1 MKRLNSVVIKLWLT
15 ILLIVTTVL
24 ILLSAALITFMQY
37 YFTQQTENTLF
48 ENAKSIN
55 HVLEESNDRQSAIR
69 LSDAMLEK
77 NKGMIIVPDFVNHKD
92 KNAIKEKMLDEI
104 KENREFDK
112 VLNNQESVLQH
123 ITVNVNG
130 IDRTFVLLGYP
141 SKSYNGQPSAVFIY
155 QDLKSIEDTNN
166 VITIITLI
174 TALIFLAITT
184 VFAFFL
190 STRITNPLRQLKTQA
205 REVARGNYAKRVP
218 VQTKDEIGSLAMT
231 FNKMSRS
238 IQTHIDAITTSKNIR
253 DTLINSMVEG
263 VLGMNHRREIILS
276 NQLAT
281 NLLQEM
287 PKALQAKYDAQV
299 NQTFKTQRTEY
310 QEYEI
315 NKRFFVIIMSY
326 IERIQPS
333 GESGLVVVM
342 RDMTNEHHMD
352 QVKKDFIASVS
363 HELRTPISLLQG
375 YTESIVDGVVTE
387 PEEIQEFLL
396 IVLDE
401 SKRLSRLVNELLNVA
416 KMDAEGIT
424 VTKQSQPMYDLIQK
438 MATKYKQET
447 HDLGLTLAFQ
457 RDGVM
462 KQNWHYDFDRMEQVL
477 TNLVDNAARHTQPG
491 DTITI
496 AASETPTDYILTV
509 SDTGVGIAPEHLEN
523 VFDRFYKVDASRKRG
538 KQGTGLGL
546 FITRMIVDAH
556 GGHISVE
563 STVNVG
569 TQFSIKLPKSH
580 NDDG

>member
-37 YFTQQTENTLF
+37 YFTQQTEQTLF

-55 HVLEESNDRQSAIR
+55 HVLDESNDRQSAIR

-77 NKGMIIVPDFVNHKD
+77 NKGMIIVPDFVNHGHQ
-92 KNAIKEKMLDEI
+92 NSIKEKMLEEI
-104 KENREFDK
+104 KENKAFDK
-112 VLNNQESVLQH
+112 VLQSQKSELQH

-141 SKSYNGQPSAVFIY
+141 SKAYKGQPSAVFIY

-166 VITIITLI
+166 VITIIILI
-174 TALIFLAITT
+174 TALIFLGITT

-205 REVARGNYAKRVP
+205 SEVARGNYAKRVP
-218 VQTKDEIGSLAMT
+218 VQTRDEIGALAMT

-238 IQTHIDAITTSKNIR
+238 IQSHINAITTSKNIR
-253 DTLINSMVEG
+253 DTLIDAMVEG
-263 VLGMNHRREIILS
+263 VIGINHRRETILS

-281 NLLQEM
+281 KLLNEM
-287 PKALQAKYDAQV
+287 SETLQQKYGAQV
-299 NQTFKTQRTEY
+299 NQTFQTKRTEY
-310 QEYEI
+310 EEYEI
-315 NKRFFVIIMSY
+315 NKRYYVIIMSY
-326 IERIQPS
+326 IERIQPT

-387 PEEIQEFLL
+387 PSEIKEFLN

-416 KMDAEGIT
+416 RMDAEGIT
-424 VTKQSQPMYDLIQK
+424 VYKEAQPMMELVNK
-438 MATKYKQET
+438 MSAKYKQELSE
-447 HDLGLTLAFQ
+447 LGLTLKIE
-457 RDGVM
+457 DKM
-462 KQNWHYDFDRMEQVL
+462 IMEKYWHYDFDRMEQVL
-477 TNLVDNAARHTQPG
+477 TNLVDNAARHTKPG
-491 DTITI
+491 DVITI
-496 AASETPTDYILTV
+496 SAYESDTEDILTV

-556 GGHISVE
+556 GGHISVD

-569 TQFSIKLPKSH
+569 TKFTIKLPKKM
-580 NDDG
+580 

>member
-1 MKRLNSVVIKLWLT
+1 MKIMKRLNNVVIKLWLT

-55 HVLEESNDRQSAIR
+55 QVLDESKDRQSAIR
-69 LSDAMLEK
+69 QSDIMLEK
-77 NKGMIIVPDFVNHKD
+77 NKGLIIIPDFVHFRNT
-92 KNAIKEKMLDEI
+92 NSIKEKMLEEI
-104 KENREFDK
+104 KENKAFDK
-112 VLNNQESVLQH
+112 VLSEKQSVLQH
-123 ITVNVNG
+123 ITVNVKG
-130 IDRTFVLLGYP
+130 IDRTYVLLGYP
-141 SKSYNGQPSAVFIY
+141 EKDYQGQASAVFIY

-166 VITIITLI
+166 VITIIILI
-174 TALIFLAITT
+174 TALIFLGIST

-190 STRITNPLRQLKTQA
+190 STRITNPLRDLQTQA

-218 VQTKDEIGSLAMT
+218 VQTKDEIGALAMT

-253 DTLINSMVEG
+253 DTLIDAMVEG

-276 NQLAT
+276 NQMAT

-287 PKALQAKYDAQV
+287 PKDLKDKYDAQA
-299 NQTFKTQRTEY
+299 NQTFKTRRTEY

-315 NKRFFVIIMSY
+315 NKRYFVIIMSY
-326 IERIQPS
+326 IERIQPT

-387 PEEIQEFLL
+387 PDEIREFLL

-401 SKRLSRLVNELLNVA
+401 SRRLSRLVNELLDVA
-416 KMDAEGIT
+416 KIDAEGVT
-424 VTKQSQPMYDLIQK
+424 VSKTEQPMQDLIQK
-438 MATKYKQET
+438 MAIKYKQEAL
-447 HDLGLTLAFQ
+447 DLGLTLNFQ
-457 RDGVM
+457 MDGIM
-462 KQNWHYDFDRMEQVL
+462 TCNWQYDFDRMEQVL
-477 TNLVDNAARHTQPG
+477 TNLVDNAARHTKPG
-491 DTITI
+491 DCISISAT
-496 AASETPTDYILTV
+496 ETATDFILTI
-509 SDTGVGIAPEHLEN
+509 SDTGVGISPEHLEK

-546 FITRMIVDAH
+546 FITRMIVEAH
-556 GGHISVE
+556 GGHISVM
-563 STVNVG
+563 SKVNIG
-569 TQFSIKLPKSH
+569 TQFKIKLPK
-580 NDDG
+580 G

>member
-1 MKRLNSVVIKLWLT
+1 MKIMKRLNNVVIKLWLT

-55 HVLEESNDRQSAIR
+55 QVLDESKDRQSAIR
-69 LSDAMLEK
+69 QSDIMLEK
-77 NKGMIIVPDFVNHKD
+77 NKGLIIIPDFVHFRNT
-92 KNAIKEKMLDEI
+92 NSIKEKMLEEI
-104 KENREFDK
+104 KENKAFDK
-112 VLNNQESVLQH
+112 VLSEKQSVLQH
-123 ITVNVNG
+123 ITVNVKG
-130 IDRTFVLLGYP
+130 IDRTYVLLGYP
-141 SKSYNGQPSAVFIY
+141 AKDYQGQASAVFIY

-166 VITIITLI
+166 VITIIILI
-174 TALIFLAITT
+174 TALIFLGIST

-190 STRITNPLRQLKTQA
+190 STRITNPLRDLQTQA

-218 VQTKDEIGSLAMT
+218 VQTKDEIGALAMT

-253 DTLINSMVEG
+253 DTLIDAMVEG

-276 NQLAT
+276 NQMAT

-287 PKALQAKYDAQV
+287 PKDLKDKYDAQA
-299 NQTFKTQRTEY
+299 NQTFKTRRTEY

-315 NKRFFVIIMSY
+315 NKRYFVIIMSY
-326 IERIQPS
+326 IERIQPT

-387 PEEIQEFLL
+387 PDEIREFLL

-401 SKRLSRLVNELLNVA
+401 SRRLSRLVNELLDVA
-416 KMDAEGIT
+416 KIDAEGVT
-424 VTKQSQPMYDLIQK
+424 VSKTEQPMQDLIQK
-438 MATKYKQET
+438 MAIKYKQEAL
-447 HDLGLTLAFQ
+447 DLGLTLNFQ
-457 RDGVM
+457 MDGIM
-462 KQNWHYDFDRMEQVL
+462 TYNWQYDFDRMEQVL
-477 TNLVDNAARHTQPG
+477 TNLVDNAARHTKPG
-491 DTITI
+491 DCISISAT
-496 AASETPTDYILTV
+496 ETATDFILTV
-509 SDTGVGIAPEHLEN
+509 SDTGVGISPEHLEK

-546 FITRMIVDAH
+546 FITRMIVEAH
-556 GGHISVE
+556 GGHISVM
-563 STVNVG
+563 SKVNIG
-569 TQFSIKLPKSH
+569 TQFKIKLPK
-580 NDDG
+580 G

>member
-1 MKRLNSVVIKLWLT
+1 MKRLNNVVIKLWLT

-55 HVLEESNDRQSAIR
+55 QVLDESKDRQSAIR
-69 LSDAMLEK
+69 QSDIMLEK
-77 NKGMIIVPDFVNHKD
+77 NKGLIIIPDFVHFRNT
-92 KNAIKEKMLDEI
+92 NSIKEKMLEEI
-104 KENREFDK
+104 KENKAFDK
-112 VLNNQESVLQH
+112 VLSEKQSVLQH
-123 ITVNVNG
+123 ITVNVKG
-130 IDRTFVLLGYP
+130 IDRTYVLLGYP
-141 SKSYNGQPSAVFIY
+141 AKDYQGQASAVFIY

-166 VITIITLI
+166 VITIIILI
-174 TALIFLAITT
+174 TALIFLGIST

-190 STRITNPLRQLKTQA
+190 STRITNPLRDLQTQA

-218 VQTKDEIGSLAMT
+218 VQTKDEIGALAMT

-253 DTLINSMVEG
+253 DTLIDAMVEG

-276 NQLAT
+276 NQMAT

-287 PKALQAKYDAQV
+287 PKDLKDKYDAQA
-299 NQTFKTQRTEY
+299 NQTFKTRRTEY

-315 NKRFFVIIMSY
+315 NKRYFVIIMSY
-326 IERIQPS
+326 IERIQPT

-387 PEEIQEFLL
+387 PDEIREFLL

-401 SKRLSRLVNELLNVA
+401 SRRLSRLVNELLDVA
-416 KMDAEGIT
+416 KIDAEGVT
-424 VTKQSQPMYDLIQK
+424 VSKTEQPMQDLIQK
-438 MATKYKQET
+438 MAIKYKQEAL
-447 HDLGLTLAFQ
+447 DLGLTLNFQ
-457 RDGVM
+457 IDGIM
-462 KQNWHYDFDRMEQVL
+462 TCNWQYDFDRMEQVL
-477 TNLVDNAARHTQPG
+477 TNLVDNAARHTKPG
-491 DTITI
+491 DCISISAT
-496 AASETPTDYILTV
+496 ETATDFILTV
-509 SDTGVGIAPEHLEN
+509 SDTGVGISPEHLEK

-546 FITRMIVDAH
+546 FITRMIVEAH
-556 GGHISVE
+556 GGHISVM
-563 STVNVG
+563 SKVNIG
-569 TQFSIKLPKSH
+569 TQFKIKLPK
-580 NDDG
+580 G

>member
-1 MKRLNSVVIKLWLT
+1 MKIMKRLNNVVIKLWLT

-55 HVLEESNDRQSAIR
+55 QVLDESKDRQSAIR
-69 LSDAMLEK
+69 QSDIMLEK
-77 NKGMIIVPDFVNHKD
+77 NKGLIIIPDFVHFRNT
-92 KNAIKEKMLDEI
+92 NSIKEKMLEEI
-104 KENREFDK
+104 KENKAFDK
-112 VLNNQESVLQH
+112 VLSEKQSVLQH
-123 ITVNVNG
+123 ITVNVKG
-130 IDRTFVLLGYP
+130 IDRTYVLLGYP
-141 SKSYNGQPSAVFIY
+141 AKDYQGQASAVFIY

-166 VITIITLI
+166 VITIIILI
-174 TALIFLAITT
+174 TALIFLGIST

-190 STRITNPLRQLKTQA
+190 STRITNPLRDLQTQA

-218 VQTKDEIGSLAMT
+218 VQTKDEIGALAMT

-253 DTLINSMVEG
+253 DTLIDAMVEG

-276 NQLAT
+276 NQMAT
-281 NLLQEM
+281 NLLQEI
-287 PKALQAKYDAQV
+287 PKDLKDKYDAQA
-299 NQTFKTQRTEY
+299 NQTFKTRRTEY

-315 NKRFFVIIMSY
+315 NKRYFVIIMSY
-326 IERIQPS
+326 IERIQPT

-387 PEEIQEFLL
+387 PDEIREFLL

-401 SKRLSRLVNELLNVA
+401 SRRLSRLVNELLDVA
-416 KMDAEGIT
+416 KIDAEGVT
-424 VTKQSQPMYDLIQK
+424 VSKTEQPMQDLIQK
-438 MATKYKQET
+438 MAIKYKQEAL
-447 HDLGLTLAFQ
+447 DLGLTLNFQ
-457 RDGVM
+457 MDGIM
-462 KQNWHYDFDRMEQVL
+462 TCNWQYDFDRMEQVL
-477 TNLVDNAARHTQPG
+477 TNLVDNAARHTKPG
-491 DTITI
+491 DCISISAT
-496 AASETPTDYILTV
+496 ETATDFILTV
-509 SDTGVGIAPEHLEN
+509 SDTGVGISPEHLEK

-546 FITRMIVDAH
+546 FITRMIVEAH
-556 GGHISVE
+556 GGHISVM
-563 STVNVG
+563 SKVNIG
-569 TQFSIKLPKSH
+569 TQFKIKLPK
-580 NDDG
+580 G

>member
-1 MKRLNSVVIKLWLT
+1 MKIMKRLNNVVIKLWLT

-55 HVLEESNDRQSAIR
+55 QVLDESKDRQSAIR
-69 LSDAMLEK
+69 QSDIMLEK
-77 NKGMIIVPDFVNHKD
+77 NKGLIIIPDFVHFRNT
-92 KNAIKEKMLDEI
+92 NSIKEKMLEEI
-104 KENREFDK
+104 KENKAFDK
-112 VLNNQESVLQH
+112 VLSEKQSVLQH
-123 ITVNVNG
+123 ITVNVKG
-130 IDRTFVLLGYP
+130 IDRTYVLLGYP
-141 SKSYNGQPSAVFIY
+141 AKDYQGQASAVFIY

-166 VITIITLI
+166 VITIIILI
-174 TALIFLAITT
+174 TALIFLGIST

-190 STRITNPLRQLKTQA
+190 STRITNPLRDLQTQA

-218 VQTKDEIGSLAMT
+218 VQTKDEIGALAMT

-253 DTLINSMVEG
+253 DTLIDAMVEG

-276 NQLAT
+276 NQMAT

-287 PKALQAKYDAQV
+287 PKDLKDKYDAQA
-299 NQTFKTQRTEY
+299 NQTFKTRRTEY

-315 NKRFFVIIMSY
+315 NKRYFVIIMSY
-326 IERIQPS
+326 IERIQPT

-387 PEEIQEFLL
+387 PDEIREFLL

-401 SKRLSRLVNELLNVA
+401 SRRLSRLVNELLDVA
-416 KMDAEGIT
+416 KIDAEGVT
-424 VTKQSQPMYDLIQK
+424 VSKTEQPMQDLIQK
-438 MATKYKQET
+438 MAIKYKQEAL
-447 HDLGLTLAFQ
+447 DLGLTLNFQ
-457 RDGVM
+457 MDGIM
-462 KQNWHYDFDRMEQVL
+462 TCNWQFDFDRMEQVL
-477 TNLVDNAARHTQPG
+477 TNLVDNAARHTKPG
-491 DTITI
+491 DCISISAT
-496 AASETPTDYILTV
+496 ETATDFILTV
-509 SDTGVGIAPEHLEN
+509 SDTGVGISPEHLEK

-546 FITRMIVDAH
+546 FITRMIVEAH
-556 GGHISVE
+556 GGHISVM
-563 STVNVG
+563 SKVNIG
-569 TQFSIKLPKSH
+569 TQFKIKLPK
-580 NDDG
+580 G

>member
-1 MKRLNSVVIKLWLT
+1 MKIMKRLNNVVIKLWLT

-55 HVLEESNDRQSAIR
+55 QVLDESKDRQSAIR
-69 LSDAMLEK
+69 QSDIMLEK
-77 NKGMIIVPDFVNHKD
+77 NKGLIIIPDFVHFRNT
-92 KNAIKEKMLDEI
+92 NSIKEKMLEEI
-104 KENREFDK
+104 KENKAFDK
-112 VLNNQESVLQH
+112 VLSEKQSVLQH
-123 ITVNVNG
+123 ITVNVKG
-130 IDRTFVLLGYP
+130 IDRTYVLLGYP
-141 SKSYNGQPSAVFIY
+141 AKDYQGQASAVFIY

-166 VITIITLI
+166 VITIIILI
-174 TALIFLAITT
+174 TALIFLGIST

-190 STRITNPLRQLKTQA
+190 STRITNPLRDLQTQA

-218 VQTKDEIGSLAMT
+218 VQTKDEIGALAMT

-253 DTLINSMVEG
+253 DTLIDAMVEG

-276 NQLAT
+276 NQMAT

-287 PKALQAKYDAQV
+287 PKDLKDKYDAQA
-299 NQTFKTQRTEY
+299 NQTFKTRRTEY

-315 NKRFFVIIMSY
+315 NKRYFVIIMSY
-326 IERIQPS
+326 IERIQPT

-387 PEEIQEFLL
+387 PDEIREFLL

-401 SKRLSRLVNELLNVA
+401 SRRLSRLVNELLDVA
-416 KMDAEGIT
+416 KIDAEGVT
-424 VTKQSQPMYDLIQK
+424 VSKTEQPMQDLIQK
-438 MATKYKQET
+438 MAIKYKQEAL
-447 HDLGLTLAFQ
+447 DLGLTLNFQ
-457 RDGVM
+457 MDGIM
-462 KQNWHYDFDRMEQVL
+462 TCNWQYDFDRMEQVL
-477 TNLVDNAARHTQPG
+477 TNLVDNAARHTKPG
-491 DTITI
+491 DCISISAT
-496 AASETPTDYILTV
+496 ETATDFILTI
-509 SDTGVGIAPEHLEN
+509 SDTGVGISPEHLEK

-546 FITRMIVDAH
+546 FITRMIVEAH
-556 GGHISVE
+556 GGHISVM
-563 STVNVG
+563 SKVNIG
-569 TQFSIKLPKSH
+569 TQFKIKLPK
-580 NDDG
+580 G

>member
-37 YFTQQTENTLF
+37 YFTQQTEKTLF

-55 HVLEESNDRQSAIR
+55 HVLDESKDRQSAIR
-69 LSDAMLEK
+69 LSDALLEK
-77 NKGMIIVPDFVNHKD
+77 NKGLIIVPDFVNHAQQ
-92 KNAIKEKMLDEI
+92 NSVKEKMLEEI
-104 KENREFDK
+104 KENKAFDK
-112 VLNNQESVLQH
+112 VLQSQKPELQH

-141 SKSYNGQPSAVFIY
+141 SKTFKGQPSAVFIY

-166 VITIITLI
+166 VITIIILI

-190 STRITNPLRQLKTQA
+190 STRITNPLRQLKAQA
-205 REVARGNYAKRVP
+205 SEVARGNYAKRVP
-218 VQTKDEIGSLAMT
+218 VQTHDEIGALAMT

-238 IQTHIDAITTSKNIR
+238 IQSHINAITTSKNIR
-253 DTLINSMVEG
+253 DTLIDSMVEG

-281 NLLQEM
+281 KLLNEM
-287 PKALQAKYDAQV
+287 SDTLQQKYDAQV
-299 NQTFKTQRTEY
+299 NKTFQTQRTEY
-310 QEYEI
+310 EEYEI
-315 NKRFFVIIMSY
+315 NKRYYVIIMSY
-326 IERIQPS
+326 IERIQPT

-375 YTESIVDGVVTE
+375 YTESIVDGIVTE
-387 PEEIQEFLL
+387 PNEIREFLN

-416 KMDAEGIT
+416 RMDAEGIT
-424 VTKQSQPMYDLIQK
+424 VYKEKQPMLELVQK
-438 MATKYKQET
+438 MSTKYKQEINE
-447 HDLGLTLAFQ
+447 LGLSLNIEHENI
-457 RDGVM
+457 M
-462 KQNWHYDFDRMEQVL
+462 KKNWYYDFDRMEQVL
-477 TNLVDNAARHTQPG
+477 TNLVDNAARHTKVG
-491 DTITI
+491 DIITI
-496 AASETPTDYILTV
+496 SAFETETDDILIV
-509 SDTGVGIAPEHLEN
+509 ADTGVGIAPEHLEN

-546 FITRMIVDAH
+546 FITRMIIDAH
-556 GGHISVE
+556 GGHISVD
-563 STVNVG
+563 STVNIG
-569 TQFSIKLPKSH
+569 TSFTIKLPK
-580 NDDG
+580 ND

>member
-1 MKRLNSVVIKLWLT
+1 MKIMKRLNNVVIKLWLT

-55 HVLEESNDRQSAIR
+55 QVLDESKDRQSAIR
-69 LSDAMLEK
+69 QSDIMLEK
-77 NKGMIIVPDFVNHKD
+77 NKGLIIIPDFVHFRNT
-92 KNAIKEKMLDEI
+92 NSIKEKMLEEI
-104 KENREFDK
+104 KENKAFDK
-112 VLNNQESVLQH
+112 VLSEKQSVLQH
-123 ITVNVNG
+123 ITVNVKG
-130 IDRTFVLLGYP
+130 IDRTYVLLGYP
-141 SKSYNGQPSAVFIY
+141 AKDYQGQASAVFIY

-166 VITIITLI
+166 VITIIILI
-174 TALIFLAITT
+174 TALIFLGIST

-190 STRITNPLRQLKTQA
+190 STRITNPLRDLQTQA

-218 VQTKDEIGSLAMT
+218 VQTKDEIGALAMT

-253 DTLINSMVEG
+253 DTLIDAMVEG

-276 NQLAT
+276 NQMAT

-287 PKALQAKYDAQV
+287 PKDLKDKYDAQA
-299 NQTFKTQRTEY
+299 NQIFKTRRTEY

-315 NKRFFVIIMSY
+315 NKRYFVIIMSY
-326 IERIQPS
+326 IERIQPT

-387 PEEIQEFLL
+387 PDEIREFLL

-401 SKRLSRLVNELLNVA
+401 SRRLSRLVNELLDVA
-416 KMDAEGIT
+416 KIDAEGVT
-424 VTKQSQPMYDLIQK
+424 VSKTEQPMQDLIQK
-438 MATKYKQET
+438 MAIKYKQEAL
-447 HDLGLTLAFQ
+447 DLGLTLNFQ
-457 RDGVM
+457 MDGIM
-462 KQNWHYDFDRMEQVL
+462 TCNWQYDFDRMEQVL
-477 TNLVDNAARHTQPG
+477 TNLVDNAARHTKPG
-491 DTITI
+491 DCISISAT
-496 AASETPTDYILTV
+496 ETATDFILTV
-509 SDTGVGIAPEHLEN
+509 SDTGVGISPEHLEK

-546 FITRMIVDAH
+546 FITRMIVEAH
-556 GGHISVE
+556 GGHISVM
-563 STVNVG
+563 SKVNIG
-569 TQFSIKLPKSH
+569 TQFKIKLPK
-580 NDDG
+580 G

>member
-1 MKRLNSVVIKLWLT
+1 MMKRLNNVVIKLWLT

-55 HVLEESNDRQSAIR
+55 QVLDESKDRQSAIR
-69 LSDAMLEK
+69 QSDIMLEK
-77 NKGMIIVPDFVNHKD
+77 NKGLIIIPDFVHFRNT
-92 KNAIKEKMLDEI
+92 NSIKEKMLEEI
-104 KENREFDK
+104 KENKAFDK
-112 VLNNQESVLQH
+112 VLSEKQSVLQH
-123 ITVNVNG
+123 ITVNVKG
-130 IDRTFVLLGYP
+130 IDRTYVLLGYP
-141 SKSYNGQPSAVFIY
+141 AKDYQGQASAVFIY

-166 VITIITLI
+166 VITIIILI
-174 TALIFLAITT
+174 TALIFLGIST

-190 STRITNPLRQLKTQA
+190 STRITNPLRDLQTQA

-218 VQTKDEIGSLAMT
+218 VQTKDEIGALAMT

-253 DTLINSMVEG
+253 DTLIDAMVEG

-276 NQLAT
+276 NQMAT

-287 PKALQAKYDAQV
+287 PKDLKDKYDAQA
-299 NQTFKTQRTEY
+299 NQTFKTRRTEY

-315 NKRFFVIIMSY
+315 NKRYFVIIMSY
-326 IERIQPS
+326 IERIQPT

-387 PEEIQEFLL
+387 PDEIREFLL

-401 SKRLSRLVNELLNVA
+401 SRRLSRLVNELLDVA
-416 KMDAEGIT
+416 KIDAEGVT
-424 VTKQSQPMYDLIQK
+424 VSKTEQPMQDLIQK
-438 MATKYKQET
+438 MAIKYKQEAL
-447 HDLGLTLAFQ
+447 DLGLTLNFQ
-457 RDGVM
+457 MDGIM
-462 KQNWHYDFDRMEQVL
+462 TCNWQYDFDRMEQVL
-477 TNLVDNAARHTQPG
+477 TNLVDNAARHTKPG
-491 DTITI
+491 DCISISAT
-496 AASETPTDYILTV
+496 ETATDFILTV
-509 SDTGVGIAPEHLEN
+509 SDTGVGISPEHLEK

-546 FITRMIVDAH
+546 FITRMIVEAH
-556 GGHISVE
+556 GGHISVM
-563 STVNVG
+563 SKVNIG
-569 TQFSIKLPKSH
+569 TQFKIKLPK
-580 NDDG
+580 G

>member
-1 MKRLNSVVIKLWLT
+1 MKRLNNVVIKLWLT

-55 HVLEESNDRQSAIR
+55 QVLDESKDRQSAIR
-69 LSDAMLEK
+69 QSDIMLEK
-77 NKGMIIVPDFVNHKD
+77 NKGLIIIPDFVHFRNT
-92 KNAIKEKMLDEI
+92 NSIKEKMLEEI
-104 KENREFDK
+104 KENKAFDK
-112 VLNNQESVLQH
+112 VLSEKQSVLQH
-123 ITVNVNG
+123 ITVNVKG
-130 IDRTFVLLGYP
+130 IDRTYVLLGYP
-141 SKSYNGQPSAVFIY
+141 AKDYQGQASAVFIY

-166 VITIITLI
+166 VITIIILI
-174 TALIFLAITT
+174 TALIFLGIST

-190 STRITNPLRQLKTQA
+190 STRITNPLRDLQTQA

-218 VQTKDEIGSLAMT
+218 VQTKDEIGALAMT

-253 DTLINSMVEG
+253 DTLIDAMVEG

-276 NQLAT
+276 NQMAT

-287 PKALQAKYDAQV
+287 PKDLKDKYDAQA
-299 NQTFKTQRTEY
+299 NQTFKTRRTEY

-315 NKRFFVIIMSY
+315 NKRYFVIIMSY
-326 IERIQPS
+326 IERIQPT

-387 PEEIQEFLL
+387 PDEIREFLL

-401 SKRLSRLVNELLNVA
+401 SRRLSRLVNELLDVA
-416 KMDAEGIT
+416 KIDAEGVT
-424 VTKQSQPMYDLIQK
+424 VSKTEQPMQDLIQK
-438 MATKYKQET
+438 MAIKYKQEAL
-447 HDLGLTLAFQ
+447 DLGLTLNFQ
-457 RDGVM
+457 MDGIM
-462 KQNWHYDFDRMEQVL
+462 TCNWQYDFDRMEQVL
-477 TNLVDNAARHTQPG
+477 TNLVDNAARHTKPG
-491 DTITI
+491 DCISISAT
-496 AASETPTDYILTV
+496 ETATDFILTV
-509 SDTGVGIAPEHLEN
+509 SDTGVGISPEHLEK

-546 FITRMIVDAH
+546 FITRMIVEAH
-556 GGHISVE
+556 GGHISVM
-563 STVNVG
+563 SKVNIG
-569 TQFSIKLPKSH
+569 TQFKIKLPK
-580 NDDG
+580 G

>member
-1 MKRLNSVVIKLWLT
+1 MMKRLNNVVIKLWLT

-55 HVLEESNDRQSAIR
+55 QVLDESKDRQSAIR
-69 LSDAMLEK
+69 QSDIMLEK
-77 NKGMIIVPDFVNHKD
+77 NKGLIIIPDFVHFRNT
-92 KNAIKEKMLDEI
+92 NSIKEKMLEEI
-104 KENREFDK
+104 KENKAFDK
-112 VLNNQESVLQH
+112 VLSEKQSVLQH
-123 ITVNVNG
+123 ITVNVKG
-130 IDRTFVLLGYP
+130 IDRTYVLLGYP
-141 SKSYNGQPSAVFIY
+141 AKDYQGQASAVFIY

-166 VITIITLI
+166 VITIIILI
-174 TALIFLAITT
+174 TALIFLGIST

-190 STRITNPLRQLKTQA
+190 STRITNPLRDLQTQA

-218 VQTKDEIGSLAMT
+218 VQTKDEIGALAMT

-253 DTLINSMVEG
+253 DTLIDAMVEG

-276 NQLAT
+276 NQMAT

-287 PKALQAKYDAQV
+287 PKDLKDKYDAQA
-299 NQTFKTQRTEY
+299 NQTFKTRRTEY

-315 NKRFFVIIMSY
+315 NKRYFVIIMSY
-326 IERIQPS
+326 IERIQPT

-387 PEEIQEFLL
+387 PDEIREFLL

-401 SKRLSRLVNELLNVA
+401 SRRLSRLVNELLDVA
-416 KMDAEGIT
+416 KIDAEGVT
-424 VTKQSQPMYDLIQK
+424 VSKTEQPMQDLIQK
-438 MATKYKQET
+438 MAIKYKQEAL
-447 HDLGLTLAFQ
+447 DLGLTLNFQ
-457 RDGVM
+457 IDGIM
-462 KQNWHYDFDRMEQVL
+462 TCNWQYDFDRMEQVL
-477 TNLVDNAARHTQPG
+477 TNLVDNAARHTKPG
-491 DTITI
+491 DCISISAT
-496 AASETPTDYILTV
+496 ETATDFILTV
-509 SDTGVGIAPEHLEN
+509 SDTGVGISPEHLEK

-546 FITRMIVDAH
+546 FITRMIVEAH
-556 GGHISVE
+556 GGHISVM
-563 STVNVG
+563 SKVNIG
-569 TQFSIKLPKSH
+569 TQFKIKLPK
-580 NDDG
+580 G

>member
-1 MKRLNSVVIKLWLT
+1 MMKRLNNVVIKLWLT

-55 HVLEESNDRQSAIR
+55 QVLDESKDRQSAIR
-69 LSDAMLEK
+69 QSDIMLEK
-77 NKGMIIVPDFVNHKD
+77 NKGLIIIPDFVNLKD
-92 KNAIKEKMLDEI
+92 SNSIKEKMLEEI
-104 KENREFDK
+104 KENKAFDK
-112 VLNNQESVLQH
+112 VLSEKKSVLQH
-123 ITVNVNG
+123 VTVNVKG
-130 IDRTFVLLGYP
+130 IDRTYVLLGYP
-141 SKSYNGQPSAVFIY
+141 SKDYKGQASAVFIY

-166 VITIITLI
+166 VITIIILI
-174 TALIFLAITT
+174 TALIFLGIST

-190 STRITNPLRQLKTQA
+190 STRITNPLRELKNQA

-218 VQTKDEIGSLAMT
+218 VQTKDEIGALAMT
-231 FNKMSRS
+231 FNKMSRN

-253 DTLINSMVEG
+253 DTLIDAMVEG

-287 PKALQAKYDAQV
+287 PKELKAKYDAQA
-299 NQTFKTQRTEY
+299 NQTFKTRRTEY
-310 QEYEI
+310 EEYEI
-315 NKRFFVIIMSY
+315 NKRYFVIIMSY
-326 IERIQPS
+326 IERIQPT

-387 PEEIQEFLL
+387 PDEIKEFLL

-401 SKRLSRLVNELLNVA
+401 SRRLSRLVNELLDVA
-416 KMDAEGIT
+416 RIDAEGVT
-424 VTKQSQPMYDLIQK
+424 VSKTEQPMKDLIQK
-438 MATKYKQET
+438 MAIKYKQEAL
-447 HDLGLTLAFQ
+447 DLGLTLNFQ
-457 RDGVM
+457 MDGIITH
-462 KQNWHYDFDRMEQVL
+462 NWHYDFDRMEQVL
-477 TNLVDNAARHTQPG
+477 TNLVDNAARHTKPG
-491 DTITI
+491 DRISI
-496 AASETPTDYILTV
+496 SASETETDYILTV
-509 SDTGVGIAPEHLEN
+509 SDTGVGISPEHLEK
-523 VFDRFYKVDASRKRG
+523 VFERFYKVDASRKRG

-546 FITRMIVDAH
+546 FITRMIVEAH
-556 GGHISVE
+556 GGHISVM
-563 STVNVG
+563 SKVNIG
-569 TQFSIKLPKSH
+569 TQFKIKLPKRQV
-580 NDDG
+580 